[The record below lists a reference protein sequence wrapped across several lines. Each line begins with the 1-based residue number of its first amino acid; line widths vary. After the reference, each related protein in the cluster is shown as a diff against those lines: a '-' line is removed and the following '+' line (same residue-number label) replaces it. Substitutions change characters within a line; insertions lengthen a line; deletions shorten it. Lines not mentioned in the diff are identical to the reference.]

1 MPSNRF
7 WDGMV
12 RSHSLFGG
20 GGGSVVEAT
29 VYSRLSHNA
38 SDVPAQAQGCKPA
51 QAGHEKPS
59 RAEAVN
65 MA

>member
-12 RSHSLFGG
+12 RSYSVFVG

-29 VYSRLSHNA
+29 VYVSSSLVFLIDLVGSA
-38 SDVPAQAQGCKPA
+38 FAA
-51 QAGHEKPS
+51 
-59 RAEAVN
+59 
-65 MA
+65 